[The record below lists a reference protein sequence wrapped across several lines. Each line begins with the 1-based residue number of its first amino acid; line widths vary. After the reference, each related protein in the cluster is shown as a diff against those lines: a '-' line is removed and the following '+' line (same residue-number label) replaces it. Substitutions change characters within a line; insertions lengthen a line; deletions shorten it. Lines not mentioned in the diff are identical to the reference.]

1 MKVASDKKG
10 IEKKINPNQYINQQ
24 QDAAVKKDSIR
35 AAMAQIKQTKPRR
48 QVLAVLEMA
57 EQPLSAVEIQ
67 SRAEK
72 AGDKVWLS
80 TIYRVLD
87 LFVERDIAIKSTLL
101 DQDMAV
107 YGLNRYDHKHY
118 AVCVGCHKIIAMGNC
133 PMADFDP
140 MLKDSQF
147 RVIGHKI
154 EIYGYCNDCQEKQN
168 H

>member
-1 MKVASDKKG
+1 MASLKKG
-10 IEKKINPNQYINQQ
+10 AAKKLNPNQYINQH
-24 QDAAVKKDSIR
+24 QDTAKNDSIHI
-35 AAMAQIKQTKPRR
+35 AMSQIKQTKPRR
-48 QVLAVLEMA
+48 QILAVLEQA

-67 SRAEK
+67 SRAENS
-72 AGDKVWLS
+72 GDKIWLS
-80 TIYRVLD
+80 TVYRVLD

-107 YGLNRYDHKHY
+107 YGLNRYEHKHY
-118 AVCVGCHKIIAMGNC
+118 AVCVGCHKIVAMSNC

-140 MLKDSQF
+140 MLKDSRF

-154 EIYGYCNDCQEKQN
+154 EIYGYCNECQDKRD